1 MGWCGH
7 WARMDINGSSKTF
20 EDEGRTGGKKR
31 EKLIMCKSVRKSG
44 EKKKGG
50 WRTEDGDILGKK
62 VVSEGGKT
70 GRVPNFKTLCAL

>member
-1 MGWCGH
+1 MVIGLEWILMAAQRH
-7 WARMDINGSSKTF
+7 LKTR
-20 EDEGRTGGKKR
+20 EEREGKKR